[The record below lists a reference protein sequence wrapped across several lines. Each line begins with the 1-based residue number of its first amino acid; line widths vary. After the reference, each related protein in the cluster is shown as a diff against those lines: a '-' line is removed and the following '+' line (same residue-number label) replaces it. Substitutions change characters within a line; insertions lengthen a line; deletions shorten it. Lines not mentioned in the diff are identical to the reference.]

1 MATSVYTYD
10 PNQIKIALG
19 NHVVTGVAEDS
30 FVTID
35 PHGDGFQVKV
45 GCYGDVNRAI
55 PTDRCQTLK
64 LSLLQN
70 SETNAYL
77 EAMHAKDRED
87 GTGYFSILI
96 KDLMGNET
104 FSSDYAFVNDYASKG
119 YGKETTNREWELTV
133 VNGKFAS

>member
-1 MATSVYTYD
+1 MDVYTYD
-10 PNQIKIALG
+10 PNQIKIACG

-35 PHGDGFQVKV
+35 PHGDGFQVTV

-55 PTDRCQTLK
+55 PTDKSQTLK
-64 LSLLQN
+64 ISLLQN
-70 SETNAYL
+70 STTNKFF

-87 GTGYFSILI
+87 GTGYFPIII

-119 YGKETTNREWELTV
+119 YGKQQTNREWELTV
-133 VNGKFAS
+133 VNGKFATE

>member
-87 GTGYFSILI
+87 GTGFFSILI

>member
-1 MATSVYTYD
+1 MSTSVFTYN
-10 PNQIKIALG
+10 PKEIKIACG

-55 PTDRCQTLK
+55 PTDKCQTVK
-64 LSLLQN
+64 ISLLQN
-70 SETNAYL
+70 SPTNTWF
-77 EAMHAKDRED
+77 EAMHAKDQED
-87 GTGYFSILI
+87 GTGYFSFLI

-104 FSSDYAFVNDYASKG
+104 FSSDYAFVNNYASKG
-119 YGKETTNREWELTV
+119 YGKESTNREWELTV
-133 VNGKFAS
+133 VNGTFAH

>member
-1 MATSVYTYD
+1 MSKGVYTYD
-10 PNQIKIALG
+10 PKQIKIALG
-19 NHVVTGVAEDS
+19 NHVVSGVAEDS

-64 LSLLQN
+64 ISLLQN
-70 SETNAYL
+70 SESNAFL
-77 EAMHAKDRED
+77 EAMHEKDRED

-133 VNGKFAS
+133 VNGKFSS

>member
-1 MATSVYTYD
+1 MSKGVYTYD
-10 PNQIKIALG
+10 PKQIKIALG
-19 NHVVTGVAEDS
+19 NHVVSGVAEDS

-64 LSLLQN
+64 ISLLQN
-70 SETNAYL
+70 SESNAFL
-77 EAMHAKDRED
+77 EAMHEKDRED

-104 FSSDYAFVNDYASKG
+104 FSSDYVFVNDYASKG

-133 VNGKFAS
+133 VNGKFSS